1 MHYSAGSF
9 SIPASIKKA
18 GGQIKLSSRRKS
30 KFRYGIISHWRADI
44 FLLLYQHLSQVPA
57 LSLESLPKDG

>member
-44 FLLLYQHLSQVPA
+44 FLLLYTRDRYGL
-57 LSLESLPKDG
+57 